1 MSFSCNPFCLGPCRT
16 TTTTSTSNVT
26 TTTDA
31 FEVSWCDG
39 KNCITYLV
47 NDSADWIMLPSLL
60 VTDDTYMVVRRSGAG
75 RTSHTPEESP

>member
-16 TTTTSTSNVT
+16 TTTSTT
-26 TTTDA
+26 DGKTTTDA

-47 NDSADWIMLPSLL
+47 DDSADWIMLPSLL
-60 VTDDTYMVVRRSGAG
+60 MTEHTYMVVRRSGAG
-75 RTSHTPEESP
+75 RTSETPEESP